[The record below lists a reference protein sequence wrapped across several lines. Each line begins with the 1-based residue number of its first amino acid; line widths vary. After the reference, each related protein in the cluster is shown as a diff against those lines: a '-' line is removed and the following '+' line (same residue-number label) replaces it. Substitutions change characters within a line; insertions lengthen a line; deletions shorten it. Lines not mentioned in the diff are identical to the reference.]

1 MFFSGENLLF
11 LFKMYFHQKSNV
23 LLLFN
28 ENKANRIIVIKC
40 WESSVDFIAV
50 VVQ

>member
-1 MFFSGENLLF
+1 MPFKKINYCDMVFSGENLLF

-28 ENKANRIIVIKC
+28 ENKANGIIVIKC
-40 WESSVDFIAV
+40 
-50 VVQ
+50 